1 MGCKNLF
8 NCSHFIAFKSQER
21 GQTNTRPGSCWY
33 VTVVCCREN
42 PPYLMEFSC
51 YSVHLMDTEKIV
63 GLSNT
68 ECQGM
73 VYPLVGKI
81 SQLIWQVSIK

>member
-1 MGCKNLF
+1 
-8 NCSHFIAFKSQER
+8 
-21 GQTNTRPGSCWY
+21 
-33 VTVVCCREN
+33 
-42 PPYLMEFSC
+42 
-51 YSVHLMDTEKIV
+51 MDIEKIV

>member
-1 MGCKNLF
+1 
-8 NCSHFIAFKSQER
+8 
-21 GQTNTRPGSCWY
+21 
-33 VTVVCCREN
+33 
-42 PPYLMEFSC
+42 MEFSH
-51 YSVHLMDTEKIV
+51 YSVYLMDTEKIV

-68 ECQGM
+68 ECQEM

>member
-1 MGCKNLF
+1 
-8 NCSHFIAFKSQER
+8 
-21 GQTNTRPGSCWY
+21 
-33 VTVVCCREN
+33 
-42 PPYLMEFSC
+42 MEFSC